1 MANEIFVTLTDSEN
15 SFLSYPCRGWLELFE
30 IGTNGS
36 IINGV
41 FRQMKEDGTCN
52 GAVRVRNVIFTFN
65 YRDVHF
71 KAHR

>member
-15 SFLSYPCRGWLELFE
+15 TFLSYPCRGWLELFE
-30 IGTNGS
+30 IGSNGS

-41 FRQMKEDGTCN
+41 FRQMKEDGTSS
-52 GAVRVRNVIFTFN
+52 GAVHVRNVMFSFN

-71 KAHR
+71 RNKR